1 MAGLNKFFKKGEKM
15 AKLVF
20 VSSPYSSIKCKDRDR
35 NYIAKNIA
43 LEACRQVRL
52 NGYEP
57 ISPVL
62 AWMDVYSELEREKVM
77 KNCEELLGACK
88 YYYFYPCEFSQNS
101 KGMAYERK
109 IARKLGVTELK
120 FSLFE

>member
-1 MAGLNKFFKKGEKM
+1 M

-20 VSSPYSSIKCKDRDR
+20 VSSPYSSIKCNDRDR

-62 AWMDVYSELEREKVM
+62 ARMDVYSELETEKVM
-77 KNCEELLGACK
+77 KNCEELMKACR
-88 YYYFYPCEFSQNS
+88 YYYFYPCKFSKNS
-101 KGMAYERK
+101 KGMAYERNF
-109 IARKLGVTELK
+109 ARELGLAELK
-120 FSLFE
+120 FSIFD

>member
-1 MAGLNKFFKKGEKM
+1 M

-20 VSSPYSSIKCKDRDR
+20 VSTPYASIKCKDRDK

-43 LEACRQVRL
+43 LEACHQVRL

-77 KNCEELLGACK
+77 KNCEELLGACR
-88 YYYFYPCEFSQNS
+88 YYYFYPCKFSKNS
-101 KGMAYERK
+101 KGMAYERNF
-109 IARKLGVTELK
+109 ARELGLTELK

>member
-1 MAGLNKFFKKGEKM
+1 MKFDKNR
-15 AKLVF
+15 LVF
-20 VSSPYSSIKCKDRDR
+20 VSSPFASIECKERDR
-35 NYIAKNIA
+35 NYYAKELA

-77 KNCEELLGACK
+77 KNCEELMRACR
-88 YYYFYPCEFSQNS
+88 YYYFYPCKFSKNS
-101 KGMAYERK
+101 KGMAYERNF
-109 IARKLGVTELK
+109 ARELGLAELK
-120 FSLFE
+120 FSIFD

>member
-1 MAGLNKFFKKGEKM
+1 M

-20 VSSPYSSIKCKDRDR
+20 VSTPYASIKCKDRDK

-43 LEACRQVRL
+43 LEACHQVRL

-77 KNCEELLGACK
+77 KNCEELMRACR

-109 IARKLGVTELK
+109 IARELGVTELK
-120 FSLFE
+120 FSIFD

>member
-1 MAGLNKFFKKGEKM
+1 M

-20 VSSPYSSIKCKDRDR
+20 VSTPYASIECRERDRD
-35 NYIAKNIA
+35 YYAKELA
-43 LEACRQVRL
+43 LQACSIVKQ

-62 AWMDVYSELEREKVM
+62 AWMGVYSELECDKIM
-77 KNCEELLGACK
+77 QNCEELIGACK
-88 YYYFYPCEFSQNS
+88 YYYFHPCKWSKRS
-101 KGMAYERK
+101 KGMAYERE
-109 IARKLGVTELK
+109 IAQNKGLKTLK